1 MKKKT
6 KKQNTSTVISKGS
19 PNYVKDIQEPYPVLN
34 ISSTG
39 RVLKL
44 SFDTYLKS
52 INMNDRLEKKSRTE
66 KSNKRKETLNTY
78 MSQFGCTLA
87 KKSPQSIPVCEMYY
101 PFFFFYLLSLLNFS
115 TDFLNFAEALFAYQT

>member
-1 MKKKT
+1 MYKPLSCITNGDKEWKKKP

-44 SFDTYLKS
+44 SFDTYFKS

-66 KSNKRKETLNTY
+66 KSNKRKETLWIHT
-78 MSQFGCTLA
+78 C
-87 KKSPQSIPVCEMYY
+87 
-101 PFFFFYLLSLLNFS
+101 LSLGVH
-115 TDFLNFAEALFAYQT
+115 

>member
-1 MKKKT
+1 MKKKKKT

-44 SFDTYLKS
+44 SFDTYFKS
-52 INMNDRLEKKSRTE
+52 INMNDRLEKKRLRKVTKE
-66 KSNKRKETLNTY
+66 KRL
-78 MSQFGCTLA
+78 
-87 KKSPQSIPVCEMYY
+87 CEYIHVSVWVY
-101 PFFFFYLLSLLNFS
+101 IS
-115 TDFLNFAEALFAYQT
+115 